1 MASQQFEIPSICFRY
16 VVATVTEEEILVSI
30 NNSFGNEYVKN
41 IFMGKIKE
49 GEYGNHR
56 SICVHFNKLDE
67 DPGNKN
73 LSQFIELI
81 NSDKQVVFYYG
92 TKINR
97 KTGDLFFA
105 KASKFV
111 PHKKPGK
118 PTGQSAPAPGMR
130 IPSASGETQKK
141 KTSLPKKKVT
151 FDEETEVT
159 SESEDES
166 P

>member
-16 VVATVTEEEILVSI
+16 VVATVTEEEIRVSI

-41 IFMGKIKE
+41 IYMGKIKE
-49 GEYGNHR
+49 GKYGNHR

-67 DPGNKN
+67 DPKN
-73 LSQFIELI
+73 ENLNQFIELI
-81 NSDKQVVFYYG
+81 NSDKQVMFYYG

-111 PHKKPGK
+111 PHNKPEK
-118 PTGQSAPAPGMR
+118 TNAPTPGMR
-130 IPSASGETQKK
+130 VSSAAEEVPKK
-141 KTSLPKKKVT
+141 KKSPPKKKVS
-151 FDEETEVT
+151 FDEES